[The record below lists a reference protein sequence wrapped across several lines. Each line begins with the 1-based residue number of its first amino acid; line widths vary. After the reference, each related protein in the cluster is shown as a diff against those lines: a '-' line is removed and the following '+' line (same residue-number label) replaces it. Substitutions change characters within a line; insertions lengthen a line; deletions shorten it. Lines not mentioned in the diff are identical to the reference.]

1 MIINLEN
8 LVRENVKKMA
18 PYSSARDEFTGRA
31 EIYLDANENPFENHA
46 YARYPDPYQHAL
58 KSRLSNVKNVAVEN
72 IFIGNGSDEIIDL
85 VIRAFCRPGI
95 DNIVSINPSYGMYK
109 VSASVND
116 VGLKLVDLDQ
126 YFQLDFDLLLEK
138 VDENTKV
145 VFLCSPNNPSGNCLP
160 LDEMIKFVN
169 TFNGIVVIDEAY
181 IDFCNQASMKSF
193 INDCNNLLVMQTM
206 SKAFASAALRLGI
219 GFGHIDLLKI
229 LGKIKPPYNI
239 SEVAQ
244 AEGLKMLDKIE
255 QINQDVETV
264 KAERDRMAVEL
275 TAYKEVLQVYPSEAN
290 FILVK
295 VTDANALYNHCTAK
309 SIVLRNRHGQKNCD
323 NCVRITIGTREENQK
338 LLQTLNEYYH
348 AEDIVLG

>member
-1 MIINLEN
+1 MIINLER

-46 YARYPDPYQHAL
+46 YARYPDPHQQAL
-58 KSRLSNVKNVAVEN
+58 KSKISAIKKVPIDN

-85 VIRAFCRPGI
+85 VIRAFCKPGI
-95 DNIVSINPSYGMYK
+95 DNILSINPSYGMYK

-116 VGLKLVDLDQ
+116 VGLKLVDLDK
-126 YFQLDFDLLLEK
+126 YFQLDFNLLREK
-138 VDENTKV
+138 IDKNTKV

-160 LDEMIKFVN
+160 IDEMVKLVES
-169 TFNGIVVIDEAY
+169 FNGIVVIDEAY
-181 IDFCNQASMKSF
+181 IDFCNQASMKNF
-193 INDCNNLLVMQTM
+193 IHECNNLLVMQTM
-206 SKAFASAALRLGI
+206 SKAYASAALRLGI
-219 GFGHIDLLKI
+219 GFSHTDLLKI

-244 AEGLKMLDKIE
+244 EEGLKMLDKIT
-255 QINQDVETV
+255 QISQDVERV
-264 KAERDRMAVEL
+264 KAERDRITVEL

-295 VTDANALYNHCTAK
+295 VTDANALYDHCIAK
-309 SIVLRNRHGQKNCD
+309 GIVLRNRHGQKNCD
-323 NCVRITIGTREENQK
+323 NCVRITIGTPEENQK